1 MARLSTA
8 DSAHPEDL
16 HTGCAGAPAGL
27 KSRSYAV
34 SRTGCAGAPAGLKS
48 RSYAVSHT
56 GCAGVPAGIRRDAA
70 KRRARVTC
78 TALLATVATLACT
91 PTDDRATELADREIG
106 NPGGEN
112 FGEFGPPD
120 AYESD
125 SPHPFYGAE
134 NEWSRRMFDERS
146 ADLYYKRR
154 GQRQLLEILDGNPN
168 RAIELAD
175 ARLAT
180 DPADAES
187 WFIKAVA
194 LSQLDQIDEAEKA
207 MHAALEAG
215 MPFGRFLAGPRGL
228 LAPLATTES
237 FALQAASPNN
247 AILHGPMLGAVTDTT
262 ASVWVRT
269 AEATRFQVVATT
281 DGERHIASGATAADR
296 DYTGTATLNGLSP
309 DTTYSYQVVVAENQQ
324 PPQSQSP
331 GDDPRTPSSRP
342 AAGST
347 SRRQSQSPTYN
358 LRTSSPA
365 GSTSRR
371 QSQPPTYKLST
382 SAPAGT
388 PGTFTIAFGGCAGYT
403 PANERMWDTI
413 AAHAPQALLL
423 LGDNVY
429 IDLPEQ
435 PGPFHDYAYYQRQSR
450 PEFRRL
456 VSSTPVYA
464 IWDDHDAAFDDIW
477 LGPYVDRPAWKQPMV
492 EHFRRNWNNPAYGS
506 ESHSGVWF
514 RFSLGDV
521 ELFLLDGRTY
531 RTNPFVEERT
541 MLGPVQKAWLL
552 ESLLASDTTFKVIAS
567 PVAWADGAKPGSRD
581 TWSGFPEE
589 REEIFRF
596 IESNGVT
603 GVVLLSSDRH
613 RSEAWAIERESG
625 YAFHDLLSG
634 QLTNIHT
641 HPIEPGALFSYN
653 LKDSFGLLTFETARE
668 DPRVTYRI
676 YSIDGELIETLV
688 IPHADLAVRD
698 GEAQ

>member
-1 MARLSTA
+1 MARSWIDNA
-8 DSAHPEDL
+8 
-16 HTGCAGAPAGL
+16 GCAPGATA
-27 KSRSYAV
+27 SSW
-34 SRTGCAGAPAGLKS
+34 
-48 RSYAVSHT
+48 
-56 GCAGVPAGIRRDAA
+56 
-70 KRRARVTC
+70 C
-78 TALLATVATLACT
+78 TALLWATTLGCT
-91 PTDDRATELADREIG
+91 APAADRTAELAAREAG

-120 AYESD
+120 AYEGD

-154 GQRQLLEILDGNPN
+154 GQRQLLEILDGNPT

-175 ARLAT
+175 ARLAAHMFDT
-180 DPADAES
+180 ES
-187 WFIKAVA
+187 LFIKAVA
-194 LSQLDQIDEAEKA
+194 QAQLGRIEQAEDAMLSAIAF
-207 MHAALEAG
+207 G
-215 MPFGRFLAGPRGL
+215 MPAGRFLAGPREL
-228 LAPLATTES
+228 LEPLAATET
-237 FALQAASPNN
+237 FTAHAARPRN
-247 AILHGPMLGAVTDTT
+247 AIVHGPILGAVTDTS
-262 ASVWVRT
+262 ASVWIRT
-269 AEATRFQVVATT
+269 AVSSGFEVVATA
-281 DGERHIASGATAADR
+281 GNERHVASGATAADR
-296 DYTGTATLNGLSP
+296 DYTGTATLRGLSP
-309 DTTYSYQVVVAENQQ
+309 DTTYSYQVLVAATPEPPPPSQ
-324 PPQSQSP
+324 PPDSNA
-331 GDDPRTPSSRP
+331 RTPSPRPATDGASRP
-342 AAGST
+342 P
-347 SRRQSQSPTYN
+347 SQPPSYT
-358 LRTSSPA
+358 LRTSPA
-365 GSTSRR
+365 PG
-371 QSQPPTYKLST
+371 
-382 SAPAGT
+382 A
-388 PGTFTIAFGGCAGYT
+388 PGTVTIAFGGCAGYT
-403 PANERMWDTI
+403 PQNERMWDTI
-413 AAHAPQALLL
+413 AAHSPRALLL

-456 VSSTPVYA
+456 VSATPVYA
-464 IWDDHDAAFDDIW
+464 VWDDHDAAFDDIW

-492 EHFRRNWNNPAYGS
+492 EHFRRNWNNPASGS
-506 ESHSGVWF
+506 ASHPGVWF

-521 ELFLLDGRTY
+521 DFFLLDGRTY

-552 ESLLASDTTFKVIAS
+552 DGLRASEATFKVIAS

-596 IESNGVT
+596 VEENDVT

-653 LKDSFGLLTFETARE
+653 LKDSFGLLTFETVGE

-676 YSIDGELIETLV
+676 YSIDDELVETLV
-688 IPHADLAVRD
+688 IPHADLAVT
-698 GEAQ
+698 GEEGKQ